1 MKGLDSTEIDT
12 KIEFNIAGV
21 LNLYDGCATVEL
33 SFDPEK
39 KRESEIR
46 RWHDRPADSSSA
58 GATGIHSHQR
68 QEDLSHGMHCPRAS
82 ASPLC
87 TDTDQIQLR
96 DYARISGCQG
106 DVKKS
111 GCVDMSHTHKHLRAH
126 THIYIH
132 VTCTLYIRQRMQTE
146 RDTCMHGLLHRH
158 TYLQNIYDV
167 R

>member
-1 MKGLDSTEIDT
+1 MSICGEKNHRWDAEMKGLDSTEIDT

-58 GATGIHSHQR
+58 GATGIHSHQ
-68 QEDLSHGMHCPRAS
+68 
-82 ASPLC
+82 
-87 TDTDQIQLR
+87 IQLR

-111 GCVDMSHTHKHLRAH
+111 GCVDMSHTHTNTCARTRIFIYMLHVHYISDKGCRQKETHVCTDSCTDIH
-126 THIYIH
+126 TFR
-132 VTCTLYIRQRMQTE
+132 TSM
-146 RDTCMHGLLHRH
+146 M
-158 TYLQNIYDV
+158 
-167 R
+167 